1 MAKMWPTQVP
11 DWVRNDK
18 RRSAE
23 IRVFESLERE
33 LDATWTVY
41 YSRPWYGISSTGGE
55 IEGEA
60 DFILVHPEL
69 GICFLEVKGGQ
80 ISYDPKKS
88 QWYST
93 DRNAI
98 QHRIKDP
105 VEQAKKCRYE
115 FARKMQRFHEWPS
128 HFVNFKYG
136 ALFPDTVEPE
146 LGVETIGGHDKALF
160 CHASQFVND
169 LEQWILERISHHGH
183 MGDVVGPGQVGL
195 KIIDSLIAQPVI
207 LKSTLGSNIRNEIEL
222 MDRLLTGAQ
231 LQVILSL
238 KSKRRAVVFGGAG
251 TGKTLIA
258 TELARTFSREGL
270 RVLLLTYS
278 EPLELHLKKVLES
291 EDSIEVRNILHVSYL
306 REMQKLWDLVIVDE
320 GQDVEWSLWHEIE
333 KLTKDLGKLFVF
345 MDSNQSIYR
354 LPADLSTQLNADE
367 FELNLN
373 LRNTKMIAKATEPL
387 YQGPLIHAPGPV
399 GELPKIISAGQ
410 SGSALNECVRL
421 LNELKLGQS
430 VPLGDITVLT
440 RDKNSR
446 DKIQHELAKQGF
458 LSCNAGERNY
468 GLLCVET
475 VPRFK
480 GLESPIVIAMC
491 DSEWANNSEMSYV
504 AISRARSRFYL
515 IGNTSGSLF
524 NQAISTTSTV

>member
-1 MAKMWPTQVP
+1 MAKMWPTQIP
-11 DWVRNDK
+11 DWVRSDK

-23 IRVFESLERE
+23 IRVFESLESE

-60 DFILVHPEL
+60 DFILVHPEK

-115 FARKMQRFHEWPS
+115 FARKMQRFTEWPG

-136 ALFPDTVEPE
+136 VLFPDTVEPDAGIE
-146 LGVETIGGHDKALF
+146 SIGGHDKALF
-160 CHASQFVND
+160 CHSSQFVNN
-169 LEQWILERISHHGH
+169 LEQWIFERISNHGH
-183 MGDVVGPGQVGL
+183 IGEVVGPGEKGL
-195 KIIDSLIAQPVI
+195 KLIDSLIAQPVV
-207 LKSTLGSNIRNEIEL
+207 LKSTLGSNIRNEIEM

-231 LQVILSL
+231 LQVVLSL
-238 KSKRRAVVFGGAG
+238 KSRSRAVVFGGAG
-251 TGKTLIA
+251 TGKTLMA

-278 EPLELHLKKVLES
+278 EPLESHLKTILKLENF
-291 EDSIEVRNILHVSYL
+291 IEVRNILQLSKL
-306 REMQKLWDLVIVDE
+306 RELQFLWDLVIVDE
-320 GQDVEWSLWHEIE
+320 AQDVEWNSWQEIE
-333 KLTKDLGKLFVF
+333 RLTKVLGKLFVF

-354 LPADLSTQLNADE
+354 LPADLSTLLKADE

-373 LRNTKMIAKATEPL
+373 LRNTKMIAKTTESL
-387 YQGPLIHAPGPV
+387 YRGPLIHAPGPV
-399 GELPKIISAGQ
+399 GELPKIIPIGQ
-410 SGSALNECVRL
+410 QSSALNECVIL

-430 VPLGDITVLT
+430 VPLGDITILT
-440 RDKNSR
+440 RDKNAR
-446 DKIQHELAKQGF
+446 DKFQHELAQKGF
-458 LSCNAGERNY
+458 LSCHAGERNY
-468 GLLCVET
+468 GLLCVDT